1 MVERHV
7 ANVIMGVRFSLPAHI
22 RKSSFE
28 DFLICA
34 GRSNKL
40 GACYVRIKNVVDSF
54 SSMFRSTLN
63 VHCML
68 IY

>member
-40 GACYVRIKNVVDSF
+40 GACCARIEADQ
-54 SSMFRSTLN
+54 R
-63 VHCML
+63 
-68 IY
+68 